1 MRTNL
6 AERLGYEPEE
16 TTEERRERLREAL
29 EARKATLRIV
39 KGMCLWVSGA
49 AMSLSAVGGMAEM
62 TYECVL
68 TGMVALVALLYGL
81 A

>member
-1 MRTNL
+1 MKTSL
-6 AERLGYEPEE
+6 AVVE

-29 EARKATLRIV
+29 EARRATLRIV
-39 KGMCLWVSGA
+39 KGLCLWVSGA
-49 AMSLSAVGGMAEM
+49 AMILSAMAGIAEM

-68 TGMVALVALLYGL
+68 TGLVALVALLYGL

>member
-1 MRTNL
+1 MKTSL
-6 AERLGYEPEE
+6 AIVE
-16 TTEERRERLREAL
+16 TTEERRERLLEEL
-29 EARKATLRIV
+29 EARKATLRIL

-49 AMSLSAVGGMAEM
+49 AMILSAVAGMAEM
-62 TYECVL
+62 TYECAL

>member
-6 AERLGYEPEE
+6 AERLGYEPEA

-29 EARKATLRIV
+29 EARKATLRIL

-49 AMSLSAVGGMAEM
+49 DGGND
-62 TYECVL
+62 V
-68 TGMVALVALLYGL
+68 
-81 A
+81 

>member
-6 AERLGYEPEE
+6 ADRLGCEPEE
-16 TTEERRERLREAL
+16 TTEERRERLREEL

-39 KGMCLWVSGA
+39 KGLCLWTSGA
-49 AMSLSAVGGMAEM
+49 AMILSAAAGMAGM
-62 TYECVL
+62 TYECAV
-68 TGMVALVALLYGL
+68 TGFVALVALLYGL

>member
-1 MRTNL
+1 MRASL
-6 AERLGYEPEE
+6 SVAE
-16 TTEERRERLREAL
+16 TTEERRERLQEEL

-39 KGMCLWVSGA
+39 KGLCFWVSGA
-49 AMSLSAVGGMAEM
+49 MMILSAMAGIAEM